1 MTSNILKTI
10 GARNDALED
19 RQINDF
25 YATEPKAVELLLE
38 KECFSKKILEP
49 ACGMGHISNVL
60 KHHGYDV
67 YSYDII
73 NRGYGKTEDFDEET
87 PWGNYDTL
95 DYKKFIF
102 DILFDESIEIVK
114 VPWKPKLEDVF
125 YYIDAD
131 NGDVLKKEFDIEDK
145 AYFLIGNCFKT
156 EAEAQAN
163 KWKVVQILSREK
175 PLINLEEW

>member
-1 MTSNILKTI
+1 M
-10 GARNDALED
+10 RD
-19 RQINDF
+19 RWLI
-25 YATEPKAVELLLE
+25 E
-38 KECFSKKILEP
+38 KFMECKKIEYNEP
-49 ACGMGHISNVL
+49 FIVKWGKGKEVVVSFSDSHYIYIS
-60 KHHGYDV
+60 GI
-67 YSYDII
+67 SYIDII
-73 NRGYGKTEDFDEET
+73 KIEGFNEET

-102 DILFDESIEIVK
+102 DIVFNEGIEIVK
-114 VPWKPKLEDVF
+114 VPWKPKLEDTF

-163 KWKVVQILSREK
+163 KWKVVQILHREK
-175 PLINLEEW
+175 PLINLNEW